1 MNSEYRI
8 KHDIPSNCV
17 RYYHDNIG
25 GTMIK
30 LILTCLLIPVIV
42 YVVITVVVLASP
54 ILVAGL
60 IYTTLKYRREMV

>member
-1 MNSEYRI
+1 
-8 KHDIPSNCV
+8 
-17 RYYHDNIG
+17 
-25 GTMIK
+25 MIK

-60 IYTTLKYRREMV
+60 IYTTIKYRKKMV

>member
-1 MNSEYRI
+1 MNNASNI
-8 KHDIPSNCV
+8 NSDIPGHSTGYN
-17 RYYHDNIG
+17 RYNIG

-60 IYTTLKYRREMV
+60 IYTTLKYRKKMV